1 MRKALI
7 VLATTG
13 VLATAGA
20 AAGTTIDH
28 GSGTFVSVQHSQY
41 GDRHDDRWDDRSMNV
56 NEREARINARI
67 QRGLRDGRITDR
79 EGRRLYRELAAIEA
93 KERRFL
99 ADGRLNY
106 REEAEL
112 KRNLDRLAD
121 NVRVQLRDEDRVSY
135 YAR

>member
-1 MRKALI
+1 MKKTLI
-7 VLATTG
+7 VLATAG
-13 VLATAGA
+13 VLASGGA
-20 AAGTTIDH
+20 AAGTTINY
-28 GSGTFVSVQHSQY
+28 GSAAFVPVQHSQY
-41 GDRHDDRWDDRSMNV
+41 GDRHDDRWDDRSLNI

-67 QRGLRDGRITDR
+67 QRGLRDGRITAP
-79 EGRRLYRELAAIEA
+79 EGRRLYRQLAAIEA
-93 KERRFL
+93 KERGFL

-121 NVRVQLRDEDRVSY
+121 SVRVQLRDEDRVSY